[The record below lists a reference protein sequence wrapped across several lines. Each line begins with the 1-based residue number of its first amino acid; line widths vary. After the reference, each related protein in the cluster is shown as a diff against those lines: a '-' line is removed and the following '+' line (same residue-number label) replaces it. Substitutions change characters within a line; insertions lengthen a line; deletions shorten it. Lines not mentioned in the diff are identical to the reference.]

1 MNISDD
7 KKVEVLLSA
16 LEERYKSIHEIR
28 NRLQNISIWSLGIML
43 AASGW
48 LFQSDIYLFKHAQIT
63 LLIVVASLIFILFKT
78 YIKDLEKG
86 FKNQQKVAA
95 DIESA
100 LGFFEDNVLTSKAL
114 YPLRWQNSGTDI
126 GEGKYFS
133 STGILIISG
142 GIILALT
149 ILLKGCLIF

>member
-1 MNISDD
+1 MNITDD
-7 KKVEVLLSA
+7 KKVDVLLSA

-28 NRLQNISIWSLGIML
+28 SRLQNISIWSLGIML

-48 LFQSDIYLFKHAQIT
+48 LFQSDVYLLKHEQII
-63 LLIVVASLIFILFKT
+63 LLVILAFLIFILFKT

-86 FKNQQKVAA
+86 FKNQQKVAS

-100 LGFFEDNVLTSKAL
+100 LGFFDDNVFTAKAL
-114 YPLRWQNSGTDI
+114 YPLKWRNSGTDI
-126 GEGKYFS
+126 GEGKFFN
-133 STGILIISG
+133 TMGILIISG
-142 GIILALT
+142 VVLLSIT